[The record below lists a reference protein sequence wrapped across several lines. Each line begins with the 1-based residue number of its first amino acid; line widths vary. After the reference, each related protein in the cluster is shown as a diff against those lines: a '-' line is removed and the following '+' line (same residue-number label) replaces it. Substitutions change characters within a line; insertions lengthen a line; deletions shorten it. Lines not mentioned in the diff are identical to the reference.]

1 MKRNW
6 VWGILLILVGLYFLL
21 TELGVLTINLMYLLP
36 LAVLA
41 FIIYMQLQYFKEG
54 CVDTGKPVLSGMLL
68 GLAVII
74 FFCVKDGWDS
84 FRSLYPLILLG
95 MSLGIGEEIITRN
108 GRSGSWVFAGIL
120 AAVSLVL
127 LFGIAWSDMWRFGLP
142 IVLILAGISVL
153 WKPLMKK

>member
-74 FFCVKDGWDS
+74 FFCVSGVDDVVQDLFDPPVQLVASVFFPGFCLCPVPDG
-84 FRSLYPLILLG
+84 L
-95 MSLGIGEEIITRN
+95 
-108 GRSGSWVFAGIL
+108 
-120 AAVSLVL
+120 
-127 LFGIAWSDMWRFGLP
+127 SDE
-142 IVLILAGISVL
+142 
-153 WKPLMKK
+153 